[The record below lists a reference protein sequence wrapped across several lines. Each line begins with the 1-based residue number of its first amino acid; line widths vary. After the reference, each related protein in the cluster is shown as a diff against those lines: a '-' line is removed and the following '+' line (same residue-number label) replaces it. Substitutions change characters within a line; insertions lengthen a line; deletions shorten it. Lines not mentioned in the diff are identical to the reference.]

1 MHIIIIITI
10 NNKSC
15 FTLDVCTTVL
25 FNGLSIASFD
35 IIVLCFLLHR
45 VSEGSYL
52 SLPRIHFAGSFQA
65 DASTVNNIP
74 TNYRDGANLTLEWNP
89 LGTGEFRLFETSV
102 TSVVYVNGTM
112 STSDPIVGLPIFNS
126 DVLTSGKLVDLDVD
140 DQLESEVWGMYAGLN
155 WSKPNQRQ
163 HNAFQGYLQPSILT
177 QNLWQ
182 RAICNCPGGELNTC
196 VRNLSSVMKSVLVNV
211 SWADERDIDSP
222 VLEQLKHLSQPG
234 FLSVRLILFFMVRN
248 PSPHNF
254 TFGQI
259 VGTIGPALM
268 DEPTH
273 SDSHRRLYLE
283 DAQQPPPSFFP
294 NVPQCQGKNVSVWL
308 YDAPFNIIHVGNS
321 SKISVDF
328 GNAIAMDEYQ
338 NLLNLG
344 TLIFG
349 IVNQT
354 TSNTSCFM
362 SLGEID
368 YLQNNWL
375 LNTAGVQ
382 DFPSNSGRQNFLN
395 NAELE
400 LIRTNSLAIVLI
412 PNHGNDLLTT
422 SYTTDVQAAAQVS
435 LWLNIDEGL
444 RE

>member
-1 MHIIIIITI
+1 M
-10 NNKSC
+10 
-15 FTLDVCTTVL
+15 
-25 FNGLSIASFD
+25 FNGCIASLD
-35 IIVLCFLLHR
+35 IIALCFLLLR

-52 SLPRIHFAGSFQA
+52 SLPRIHFSGSFQA
-65 DASTVNNIP
+65 DTSTVNNNQ
-74 TNYRDGANLTLEWNP
+74 TNYRYGATNLTLEWNP

-163 HNAFQGYLQPSILT
+163 HNAFQGYLQPSVLT

-182 RAICNCPGGELNTC
+182 RAICNCPMGQLNTC

-222 VLEQLKHLSQPG
+222 ALEQLKRLSQPG
-234 FLSVRLILFFMVRN
+234 FLSVRLIVFFMVRN

-254 TFGQI
+254 TFGEI
-259 VGTIGPALM
+259 FETIGPASM
-268 DEPTH
+268 DEPTQF
-273 SDSHRRLYLE
+273 DTHRRLNFE
-283 DAQQPPPSFFP
+283 DVQQPPPSFFP
-294 NVPQCQGKNVSVWL
+294 NVPQCQGQNVSVWL
-308 YDAPFNIIHVGNS
+308 HDVPFKITDVGNS
-321 SKISVDF
+321 VKISADF

-349 IVNQT
+349 IINET
-354 TSNTSCFM
+354 TSNTSCFV

-375 LNTAGVQ
+375 LNTAGIQ
-382 DFPSNSGRQNFLN
+382 EFPNFPSNSGRQNFLN
-395 NAELE
+395 DTELE
-400 LIRTNSLAIVLI
+400 LIWTNSLAIILI

-422 SYTTDVQAAAQVS
+422 SYTMDIQAAARVS
-435 LWLNIDEGL
+435 LWQNIDEGL